1 MKKKTYF
8 KHGLSLCIS
17 FCYRIYQ
24 EMMLPLFQKYCR
36 KEHVETNGRNPMKQ
50 VVEITSVGITIRN
63 TIQSTSG
70 SIIDYE
76 ENQTKVATHD
86 EKNLVFPLLS
96 KTTIF
101 STI

>member
-1 MKKKTYF
+1 
-8 KHGLSLCIS
+8 
-17 FCYRIYQ
+17 
-24 EMMLPLFQKYCR
+24 
-36 KEHVETNGRNPMKQ
+36 MKQ

-101 STI
+101 QRFKCWIFKIESKMCFNDS